1 MATSVVFE
9 ELWGWDRPLPY
20 DLVLEDP
27 SDLPM
32 YESYLEQFYNLNS
45 GAASD
50 HYNSKAAADAAL
62 KVIKVTACLPAST
75 GLVFS
80 RNPYAIPVVEINYCE
95 GYNGSAIYSYIF
107 CCAIQAQSFPH

>member
-1 MATSVVFE
+1 MALCLATKSVAFE
-9 ELWGWDRPLPY
+9 ELWGWDRLLPY

-62 KVIKVTACLPAST
+62 KVIKVTACLPACLNLACVLSKS
-75 GLVFS
+75 VC
-80 RNPYAIPVVEINYCE
+80 N
-95 GYNGSAIYSYIF
+95 F
-107 CCAIQAQSFPH
+107 CC